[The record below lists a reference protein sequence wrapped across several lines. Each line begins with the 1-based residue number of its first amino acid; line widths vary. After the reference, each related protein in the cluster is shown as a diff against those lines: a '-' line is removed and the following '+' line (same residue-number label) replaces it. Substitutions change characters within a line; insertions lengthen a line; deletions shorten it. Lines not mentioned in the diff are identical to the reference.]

1 MNQIS
6 QVERSVFGVRPLPAG
21 LEPTVS
27 FAATLL
33 QPGTGH
39 LMVPCENAE
48 MQLFDTQHNR
58 HISLVKVSLW
68 SVEKGAANA

>member
-1 MNQIS
+1 M
-6 QVERSVFGVRPLPAG
+6 RPLPAG
-21 LEPTVS
+21 LPPSLS
-27 FAATLL
+27 FAATLI

-58 HISLVKVSLW
+58 HISLFKARVHVHSFVTFISHIDL
-68 SVEKGAANA
+68 SYLLPPLRL